1 VSDAFDVVVIGSGVI
16 GAACAFELALA
27 GRRVLVVDRGH
38 LSGGTT
44 ASGEGNVL
52 VSDKPPGPEL
62 DLARASV
69 TRWRDYSAQLAHG
82 FEYEPKGGV
91 VLASD
96 AASRSGLLY
105 LAVRQRE
112 VGLTVQI
119 AEQRELRALEP
130 HLAHDLE
137 LGAYY
142 PDDAQVQPVLAS
154 SALLA
159 ESRSLGAEVRG
170 GHELVAV
177 ELDRDTHVVGVTLR
191 DRDGRTV
198 RVTCDALVNA
208 AGPWSPDVARLA
220 GSDLPVR
227 PRKGHLLV
235 TEPVRPLVHH
245 KVYEAGYV
253 DTLTADTATAQVSA
267 VVESTPSGT
276 ILLGSSRELVGFDAG
291 IDLDVVRRI
300 AGRARRLFPVL
311 ADVALLRTYVG
322 FRPWVPDHL
331 PIIGEDPRVRGLWH
345 ATGHEGAGIGLAPA
359 TAQLVRA
366 GITRTPAPL
375 DPTPFLPDRPSL
387 LAVREVGTRTGG
399 AGAGPTARGSAARAA
414 RRRVGD
420 DDGEGRRRGWRG
432 WRHRRGG
439 AADG

>member
-1 VSDAFDVVVIGSGVI
+1 MSDTFDVVIVGSGVI

-38 LSGGTT
+38 LTGGTT
-44 ASGEGNVL
+44 ASGEGNIL

-69 TRWRDYSAQLAHG
+69 ARWRDYSVQLTHG

-96 AASRSGLLY
+96 EASRSGLLY
-105 LAVRQRE
+105 LAVRHRE
-112 VGLTVQI
+112 LGLTVQI

-137 LGAYY
+137 LGAFY

-159 ESRSLGAEVRG
+159 EARSMGAEVLG
-170 GHELVAV
+170 GHEVMGV
-177 ELDRDTHVVGVTLR
+177 ELAAPGCVAGVRLR
-191 DRDGRTV
+191 DRDGR
-198 RVTCDALVNA
+198 RLDVTCDALVNA
-208 AGPWSPDVARLA
+208 AGPWSPDIARLA

-253 DTLTADTATAQVSA
+253 DTLTADTTTAQVSA
-267 VVESTPSGT
+267 VVESTASGT
-276 ILLGSSRELVGFDAG
+276 ILLGSSRELVGFDASV
-291 IDLDVVRRI
+291 DLDVVRRI
-300 AGRARRLFPVL
+300 ATRARRLFPVL

-331 PIIGEDPRVRGLWH
+331 PIIGEDPVVRGLWH

-359 TAQLVRA
+359 TAQLIRA
-366 GITRTPAPL
+366 GITRTPTPL
-375 DPTPFLPDRPSL
+375 DPTPFLPDRDAL
-387 LAVREVGTRTGG
+387 LAVRTVRQGPGAGSG
-399 AGAGPTARGSAARAA
+399 AGAV
-414 RRRVGD
+414 RRRSGE
-420 DDGEGRRRGWRG
+420 DDG
-432 WRHRRGG
+432 RHRRGRRVRRDPEGG
-439 AADG
+439 ALHG